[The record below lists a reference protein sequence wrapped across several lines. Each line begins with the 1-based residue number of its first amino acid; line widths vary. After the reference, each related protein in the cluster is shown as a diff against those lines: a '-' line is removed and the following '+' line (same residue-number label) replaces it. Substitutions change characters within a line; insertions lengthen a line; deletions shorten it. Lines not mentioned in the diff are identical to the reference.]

1 MAYIV
6 LCKEKLYSKTQL
18 KHRNYY
24 NNSSRWLKTE
34 RRLHHFKQI
43 SEHKSTSKN
52 IKDKTLKPR
61 KRTSHVYKSQL
72 GFLRL

>member
-34 RRLHHFKQI
+34 RRLYFKQI

-52 IKDKTLKPR
+52 IKDRTLKPR
-61 KRTSHVYKSQL
+61 KRTSHVDKSQL